1 MSLGY
6 VVRRLYSFPSHVAEQ
21 HPQAADEQHDARGNR
36 HGRRNRGNDRREYD
50 YDADGQREQA
60 IVDEKTRQLAKNV
73 DERFHG
79 RASIARERT
88 SVRAATAATRN
99 SAANPRIARSAPGQ
113 GTPRPSPVQNT
124 PNEDSM
130 MPTVNLSVFS
140 GTRASGRRTAK
151 PTAATS
157 AQAASAPTLA
167 GTRRPR
173 PAPTAMTT
181 NTTSSPSRSIALQA
195 ARPASQS
202 SRVL

>member
-21 HPQAADEQHDARGNR
+21 HPQAADQQHDAGGNR
-36 HGRRNRGNDRREYD
+36 HGRCNRGNDRREYD
-50 YDADGQREQA
+50 YDNDGEREQA
-60 IVDEKTRQLAKNV
+60 VVDEQTRHLTENV
-73 DERFHG
+73 DEHLHERACAAG
-79 RASIARERT
+79 RRT
-88 SVRAATAATRN
+88 SLTAASAAIRN
-99 SAANPRIARSAPGQ
+99 SVANPRMARSSPGQ

-130 MPTVNLSVFS
+130 TPTVNLSVFS

-157 AQAASAPTLA
+157 AQAASAPMPA
-167 GTRRPR
+167 GTMRPR

-181 NTTSSPSRSIALQA
+181 NTTSSPSRSIAL
-195 ARPASQS
+195 
-202 SRVL
+202 